1 MKKIG
6 KKKTRR
12 MSIPSGV
19 KILFIIFLI
28 MLNFV
33 LLHDYISIE
42 KIKII
47 GNKLIRN
54 YLVMHEIKKLDAM
67 INFDEKVKFHK
78 DEK

>member
-12 MSIPSGV
+12 MSIPLGV

-28 MLNFV
+28 ILNSV
-33 LLHDYISIE
+33 LLHDYISIA

-54 YLVMHEIKKLDAM
+54 YLVMHEIKKLNAM

>member
-12 MSIPSGV
+12 MSIPLGV

-33 LLHDYISIE
+33 LLYDYISIA

-67 INFDEKVKFHK
+67 INSDEKVKFHK

>member
-12 MSIPSGV
+12 MIIPLGV

-28 MLNFV
+28 ILNSV
-33 LLHDYISIE
+33 LLHDYISIA
-42 KIKII
+42 KIKIT

-54 YLVMHEIKKLDAM
+54 YLVMHEIKKLNAM
-67 INFDEKVKFHK
+67 INFDEKVKFYK